1 MFAKCPSI
9 NAGAAKYAARTNF
22 KMYLCTVVAESARV
36 TRQSQWTHEEEEE
49 KGEEEEEKGERR
61 RGGDDIYFFPSFLKP
76 FFIFIGLSA
85 LGRFKPPP
93 PSCTSLNNTFLFRVL
108 FATTTIT
115 SAFFFFFFYLRG

>member
-49 KGEEEEEKGERR
+49 EET
-61 RGGDDIYFFPSFLKP
+61 IYIFFFPSLNLSLFL
-76 FFIFIGLSA
+76 
-85 LGRFKPPP
+85 
-93 PSCTSLNNTFLFRVL
+93 
-108 FATTTIT
+108 
-115 SAFFFFFFYLRG
+115 